1 MGWDDGRVCL
11 AAMLIPKS
19 LVPDYGETFNPE
31 DRPLVVGDSF
41 QMDRCIP
48 AEVEYGNTILEINP
62 DKPENFVKLKAKT
75 SAK

>member
-1 MGWDDGRVCL
+1 MGRRPRLPCRNAHSKVADSGLRRDL
-11 AAMLIPKS
+11 S
-19 LVPDYGETFNPE
+19 E